1 MALMCPTT
9 TLADVAAHHAA
20 FEDVIRQLL
29 DA

>member
-20 FEDVIRQLL
+20 FEEIIRELVR
-29 DA
+29 A